1 MTAFDRL
8 PGRDQRVVA
17 ALLATHTRDDAALLL
32 RISTRTLR
40 RRLVSCPGIL
50 AAIEEHRDEQA
61 REALARLR
69 GLLGQT
75 VAALESL
82 LNSGH
87 DGVRL
92 GAIRTVLDGVLK
104 LQEASELRDR
114 IAALETRITAFNG
127 GVGETRERTS
137 TLRSRNA
144 F

>member
-1 MTAFDRL
+1 MTAHDRL

-40 RRLVSCPGIL
+40 RRLVSSPGIL
-50 AAIEEHRDEQA
+50 AAVEEHRDEQA

-82 LNSGH
+82 LHSGH

-114 IAALETRITAFNG
+114 IVALETRIAAFNG
-127 GVGETRERTS
+127 GVGETRERMS